1 MKLVDLSTPIEND
14 ASEPFPPQII
24 YKDHANGAERLGRLA
39 GVEPEAFPERM
50 ALATEQ
56 ITLTTHTGTHIDAPY
71 HYGPTSG
78 GERAQTVDEIPLEWC
93 YGPGVRLDFTGYPEG
108 SFLEERD
115 VRMALDA
122 ITHELAPGEIVLIR
136 TGTDRYWKTDKYM
149 SAQSGLARSATEYI
163 VGCGV
168 RCIGIDAW
176 GLDPP
181 VNRMAEE
188 YKAGNRAAL
197 WGTHLYGRERPY
209 IQIEKLA
216 NLGSIP
222 AVGFTIAAFPV
233 KIAGASAGWCRAVA
247 FVNE

>member
-1 MKLVDLSTPIEND
+1 MTLVDLSTPIEND

-24 YKDHANGAERLGRLA
+24 YKDHKNGAERLGRLA
-39 GVEPEAFPERM
+39 GVGPEAFPQRM

-78 GERAQTVDEIPLEWC
+78 GRPSQTVDQIPLEWC
-93 YGPGVRLDFTGYPEG
+93 YGPAVCLDFSSYPEG
-108 SFLEERD
+108 SFLEEAD
-115 VRMALDA
+115 VRRALDD
-122 ITHELAPGEIVLIR
+122 IDYSLEPGDIVLIR

-149 SAQSGLARSATEYI
+149 TAQSGLAQSATKYI

-168 RCIGIDAW
+168 RCVGIDAW

-181 VNRMAEE
+181 VSRMAEA
-188 YKAGNRAAL
+188 YRAGNRAAL
-197 WGTHLYGRERPY
+197 WGTHFYGREKPY
-209 IQIEKLA
+209 LQIEKLA
-216 NLGSIP
+216 NLDRIP
-222 AVGFTIAAFPV
+222 ATGSTIAAFPV
-233 KIAGASAGWCRAVA
+233 KIAAASAAWCRAVA